1 MAKDANILSEN
12 GGYLS
17 LTKKWAKRLMTRMG
31 LVKRKGSTA
40 AKITAEDLTKLK
52 EQFLTDIKI

>member
-1 MAKDANILSEN
+1 MVKDANFCQN

-17 LTKKWAKRLMTRMG
+17 LTKEWAKRLMTRMG
-31 LVKRKGSTA
+31 LVKRKGSTT
-40 AKITAEDLTKLK
+40 AKITAEDLAKLK